1 MSDAITYSES
11 QQLALDA
18 IMNPDYRAVFVTG
31 KAGTGKSLIL
41 RASSSQKN
49 AVITAPT
56 GLAAMN
62 VGGSTI
68 HSFFGIKP
76 GQMVPQALNMWQEQ
90 VVRAASLILID
101 EISMVRADLLDMV
114 DDILRKTL
122 RNDLPFGGKKV
133 VMFGDPLQIEP
144 VVSTD
149 EERQYL
155 DDRYRSPFFFD
166 SKVYRQLIETGQLA
180 QVELTHVFRQ
190 SDPDFLDALNA
201 IREQDYNRAMLILNR
216 HVNPSPDLDQIQL
229 VYTNRSAEIVNG
241 NMMNRIEG
249 EEFSFTGTMTGHFGR
264 DLPVELEIRLKVG
277 ARVMLVANNW
287 EDGYVN
293 GDMGVVSSIRKVDGM
308 DVVSVDLDRGHTVQ
322 VKPYRWEK
330 IGYDY
335 DRNTRTIETKVLASL
350 SQLPIKLAWAITVHK
365 SQGQS
370 YDATWIAL
378 DRPSF
383 AHGLAYVALS
393 RCRNLNRLTIARPLN
408 ARDFMFSPRV
418 VQWME
423 EELRRSA

>member
-18 IMNPDYRAVFVTG
+18 ISNPDFRAVFVTG
-31 KAGTGKSLIL
+31 KAGTGKSLVL
-41 RASSSQKN
+41 KAAACQRN
-49 AVITAPT
+49 AVIVAPT

-76 GQMVPQALNMWQEQ
+76 GDMTVKPLNMWQEQ
-90 VVRAASLILID
+90 VVRAARVILFD

-114 DDILRKTL
+114 DAILRSTL
-122 RNDLPFGGKKV
+122 RSELPFGGKKV

-144 VVSTD
+144 VVSTQ
-149 EERQYL
+149 EERDYL
-155 DDRYRSPFFFD
+155 GDRYRSPFFFD
-166 SKVYRQLIETGQLA
+166 SDVYRRLVDNNQLA
-180 QVELTHVFRQ
+180 QVELTQVFRQ

-216 HVNPSPDLDQIQL
+216 HVNPQPDLEQVQL
-229 VYTNRSAEIVNG
+229 VYTNRAAEIVNG
-241 NMMNRIEG
+241 AMMNRIEG
-249 EEFSFTGTMTGHFGR
+249 EEFSFQGTMTGFFGR
-264 DLPVELEIRLKVG
+264 ELPVELEIRLKVG

-293 GDMGVVSSIRKVDGM
+293 GDMGVVSSVRKVDGM
-308 DVVSVDLDRGHTVQ
+308 DVVSVELDRGHTVQ
-322 VKPYRWEK
+322 VKSYRWEK
-330 IGYDY
+330 LGYDY

-350 SQLPIKLAWAITVHK
+350 QQLPIKLAWAITVHK

-370 YDATWIAL
+370 YDATWVAL
-378 DRPSF
+378 ETKSF

-393 RCRNLNRLTIARPLN
+393 RCRSLEKLTIARPLN

-418 VQWME
+418 VEWMR
-423 EELRRSA
+423 EELRRGA